1 MATIK
6 PFKAFRPVK
15 ELASKIAALPYDV
28 MDSEEAREMV
38 KDNEYSFLHVDRGEI
53 NLPEDIDMYDPVV
66 YETSRDKLN
75 KMIEDGLYIQ
85 DEKPC
90 FYIYRQTMGK
100 RSQTGLVSCAAID
113 DYINNIIKKHEKTR
127 ADKEQDRI
135 NHVDYCDAH
144 TGPIFLTYR
153 NNKEI
158 SEIINNWTLKE
169 PMYDFIS
176 EDGNGHVVWVID
188 DEETINKLSS
198 LFGDVKYLYIADGH
212 HRTASAAAVGIKR
225 RKENPGYTGEEGFN
239 YFLTIAYP
247 DSELE
252 VLDYNRTVKDLN
264 GLSKEEYL
272 KKVEESFIVT
282 KSNEPVKPKERHTFG
297 MYIDKQWFLL
307 EPKEGIFDEN
317 DPTDRLDVSIL
328 QNNILAPILGIDDPT
343 KSKKISFIGGIRGVK
358 ELERRANK
366 DMKVSFSMYPTTT
379 DDIMSIADAG
389 LIMPPKSTWFEP
401 KPRSGIFIHK
411 MSENT
416 VK

>member
-1 MATIK
+1 MAIIK
-6 PFKAFRPVK
+6 PFKAYRPVK

-53 NLPEDIDMYDPVV
+53 NLPEDIDMYAPIV

-75 KMIEDGLYIQ
+75 KMINDGLYIQ
-85 DEKPC
+85 EDKPC
-90 FYIYRQTMGK
+90 FYIYRQIMNG
-100 RSQTGLVSCAAID
+100 RGQTGLVSCASID
-113 DYINNIIKKHEKTR
+113 DYMNDIIKKHEKTR
-127 ADKEQDRI
+127 SDKELDRI

-153 NNKEI
+153 DNVEI
-158 SEIINNWTLKE
+158 SEIINEWTNNE
-169 PMYDFIS
+169 PLYDFVS
-176 EDGNGHVVWVID
+176 EDGNGHVIWIID
-188 DEETINKLSS
+188 AEETINTLSN
-198 LFGDVKYLYIADGH
+198 LFGSVQYLYIADGH

-225 RKENPGYTGEEGFN
+225 RKENPNYTGGEGFN

-252 VLDYNRTVKDLN
+252 VLDYNRSVKDLN

-272 KKVEESFIVT
+272 RKVEESFIIT
-282 KSNEPVKPKERHTFG
+282 KSSEPVKPNEKHTFG
-297 MYIDKQWFLL
+297 MYLDKEWFLL
-307 EPKEGIFDEN
+307 QVRDGIYDEN

-328 QNNILAPILGIDDPT
+328 QNNILSPILGIDDPT
-343 KSKKISFIGGIRGVK
+343 KSKKISFIGGIRGLK

-366 DMKVSFSMYPTTT
+366 DMKVSFSMYPTTI

-411 MSENT
+411 ISES
-416 VK
+416 